1 MSQCFFIESQ
11 VVGFRIQA
19 STVEP
24 IFRWVTCFRVHE
36 KVSGEVHFQQIFM
49 LGRTYHR
56 TYQMYSLQK
65 AALTFFKIYR
75 KHLCRSLFFN
85 KVIGPE
91 AYNLVKK
98 ETPTQVF
105 PYIFSLIRD
114 SDESISYL
122 VQNRSIIFLTMGQ
135 IRSLRLSDTLKLN
148 LKQKTTQGNA
158 FIKDFF

>member
-1 MSQCFFIESQ
+1 MKFIFSK
-11 VVGFRIQA
+11 F
-19 STVEP
+19 SC
-24 IFRWVTCFRVHE
+24 W
-36 KVSGEVHFQQIFM
+36 GEHITEHTRCI
-49 LGRTYHR
+49 LYKK
-56 TYQMYSLQK
+56 L
-65 AALTFFKIYR
+65 LLIFFKIYR

-148 LKQKTTQGNA
+148 LKQKTTQGNT
-158 FIKDFF
+158 FIKDFFLKFFRFENLCVRVYG